1 MPEYQ
6 AILPAYAPRLL
17 ATSTEEDAEKAVK
30 GKSVNFMRWLD
41 RFQAGRRRRR
51 RRRRAIRRAPPLS
64 FQPRR
69 PACCCAVR

>member
-30 GKSVNFMRWLD
+30 GQSVNFMRWLD
-41 RFQAGRRRRR
+41 RFQAGRR